1 MMQTAN
7 IPQQH
12 QHRIN
17 RQNKNNNQNQNKQ
30 HLSSYNSS
38 RDSKKKNTSNNNSQ
52 SKKPSSSSTTTE
64 LPETFGL
71 PSNNKKN
78 VNFQQSDKK
87 SQNQDI
93 LIDNIQQNQAL
104 SSSEEIEIIS
114 ENYPENSSNCAK

>member
-12 QHRIN
+12 QQRIN
-17 RQNKNNNQNQNKQ
+17 RQNKNQNKQ

-38 RDSKKKNTSNNNSQ
+38 RDSKKKINNNSQ
-52 SKKPSSSSTTTE
+52 SKKSSSSSTTIE

-78 VNFQQSDKK
+78 VNFQHSDKK

-93 LIDNIQQNQAL
+93 LIDDIQQNQVL
-104 SSSEEIEIIS
+104 SSSEEIEIIN
-114 ENYPENSSNCAK
+114 ENYPENSSN